1 MLSSNEWEVM
11 NKIIL
16 RIYSEEHSRSMRKS
30 FLENLRALI
39 DFDIAEFSL
48 LDGQG
53 RLCDSVEVNMLSDE
67 DIHIAETYNKYKEVY
82 GSEITDYIFRYPES
96 FIACNRT
103 TLFRGDPFKRTKFQT
118 LFLKSINMMHC
129 CTLTVRFNGDLIAEL
144 SLYCSTDPDFSE
156 KDVYILSQLKDHLAI
171 KLSQLHNQNASR
183 KLSKAQ
189 LEFLLEKNLTE
200 RETQIIELIFADVSN
215 HEIAAALYISA
226 NTLKK
231 HVSNIYKKLSVSS
244 RNQLRHVLCERN
256 D

>member
-16 RIYSEEHSRSMRKS
+16 KIYSEEHSRSMRQS

-48 LDGQG
+48 LDEQA
-53 RLCDSVEVNMLSDE
+53 RLCDSVEVNMFSDE
-67 DIHIAETYNKYKEVY
+67 KIHIAETYNKYKEVY

-96 FIACNRT
+96 FIACGRT
-103 TLFRGDPFKRTKFQT
+103 TLFRGDTFKRTKFQT
-118 LFLKSINMMHC
+118 LFLRSINMKYC
-129 CTLTVRFNGDLIAEL
+129 CTLTVRANGDLIGEV
-144 SLYCSTDPDFSE
+144 SLYCSMDPDFSE
-156 KDVYILSQLKDHLAI
+156 KDIYILSQLKDHLAV
-171 KLSQLHNQNASR
+171 KLSQLRDRNASR

-189 LEFLLEKNLTE
+189 LDFLLEKNLTE

-215 HEIAAALYISA
+215 HEIAASLYISG

-231 HVSNIYKKLSVSS
+231 HVSNIYKKLNVSS
-244 RNQLRHVLCERN
+244 RNQLRYVLSEISI
-256 D
+256 

>member
-16 RIYSEEHSRSMRKS
+16 RIYSEEHSHSMRKS

-48 LDGQG
+48 LDEQAKL
-53 RLCDSVEVNMLSDE
+53 RDSVEVNMLSDE
-67 DIHIAETYNKYKEVY
+67 SVHIAETYNQYKEIY

-103 TLFRGDPFKRTKFQT
+103 TLFRGDPYKRTKFQT
-118 LFLKSINMMHC
+118 LFLKSINMKHC
-129 CTLTVRFNGDLIAEL
+129 CTLTIRANGNLIAEL
-144 SLYCSTDPDFSE
+144 SLYCSEDPDFSE
-156 KDVYILSQLKDHLAI
+156 KDVYILSQLKDHLAN
-171 KLSQLHNQNASR
+171 KLYQLHNQNAFR
-183 KLSKAQ
+183 EFSKPQ
-189 LEFLLEKNLTE
+189 MDFLLEKKLTE
-200 RETQIIELIFADVSN
+200 RETQIVQLMFAEVSN
-215 HEIAAALYISA
+215 YEIAASLYISG

-231 HVSNIYKKLSVSS
+231 HISNIYKKLGVSS
-244 RNQLRHVLCERN
+244 RNQLRHILSEIS